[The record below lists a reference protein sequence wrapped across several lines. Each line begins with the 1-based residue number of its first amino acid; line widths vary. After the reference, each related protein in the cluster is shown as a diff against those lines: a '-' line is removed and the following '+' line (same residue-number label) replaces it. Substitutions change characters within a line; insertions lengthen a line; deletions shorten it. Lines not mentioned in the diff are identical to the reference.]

1 MAMNMMGNT
10 GVLRYSIP
18 TSYVPT
24 HCHMIESYGPT
35 PCDWTITRLTVG
47 PDDGVLDEGKTGAGD
62 QLRQADNRMLSGL

>member
-1 MAMNMMGNT
+1 
-10 GVLRYSIP
+10 
-18 TSYVPT
+18 
-24 HCHMIESYGPT
+24 MIESYGPT